1 MALRRDR
8 HEPSAAAV
16 ESFRVAAFESA
27 PERLTIDVPMAVVA
41 AIAIVRV
48 TIAAVTRV
56 REIAPVPHV
65 VISAVA
71 ADSETVPVGPTFEL
85 LRVAGV

>member
-1 MALRRDR
+1 
-8 HEPSAAAV
+8 
-16 ESFRVAAFESA
+16 
-27 PERLTIDVPMAVVA
+27 MAVVA

-65 VISAVA
+65 VISAFA
-71 ADSETVPVGPTFEL
+71 ADSETVSVGLTFEL
-85 LRVAGV
+85 LRVASV